1 MAAVVDF
8 PLLAAAVI
16 ATAGA
21 TTLTARVTKQY
32 FAAAIT
38 GSTLILL
45 LHGWR
50 YFDYTSDDAYISY
63 RYARN
68 LTDGVGLVWN
78 PGEHVEGYTNFAWTA
93 LLAALHKL
101 GADLIDTGRW
111 LGFGFAVAALAG
123 TYALTRSM
131 LSVREAVTGAEASS
145 NDHGPAGLAAMLL
158 LAASGPFAL
167 WAFAG
172 LETSMFATLV
182 LGAALLHIREDRG
195 GAQPLSGVVW
205 AFACMTRPDALLL
218 FGVSAMAKAVRCVV
232 RLRDNTP
239 GTPWATT
246 LDDEVQHLVV
256 WIAGFAVL
264 FAPYFLW
271 RYLTYDHIFPNSYFA
286 KVGSGLDQYERGL
299 LHFSAFAREYAV
311 WLLAFVPVAMAFGS
325 TRRDAGLY
333 ALALVLAWFAYVV
346 YVGGDSLVRFRLF
359 APLMPVMYALVVASA
374 AAILQAARSG
384 RAPRRFVGEG
394 ALAVAGGAL
403 LLFTL
408 HASATDVSVPP
419 ERQAVFDRAEIGR
432 WLRDNAPPDT
442 LIAVIPAGAIPYE
455 SDLRT
460 IDMLGINDEHI
471 AHRDLDLGTFGAG
484 HEKYDSLYVLDRRPD
499 IIILMDT
506 LSARPW
512 RREDYGALAFGIIPA
527 RIDML
532 AQPRLWEEYEA
543 RSAQVREGVWLNL
556 LVRRDASD
564 LLAKTQ
570 AP

>member
-1 MAAVVDF
+1 MDF
-8 PLLAAAVI
+8 PLLAAAVV
-16 ATAGA
+16 ATAAA

-32 FAAAIT
+32 FAAAVAGPT
-38 GSTLILL
+38 VILL

-68 LTDGVGLVWN
+68 LATGVGIVWN
-78 PGEHVEGYTNFAWTA
+78 PGEHVEGYSNFAWTA

-131 LSVREAVTGAEASS
+131 LDQNDVHSDPIHEAPVAAHE
-145 NDHGPAGLAAMLL
+145 NAGLVATLL

-172 LETSMFATLV
+172 LETTMFATLV
-182 LGAALLHIREDRG
+182 LAATLLHIREDRG

-218 FGVSAMAKAVRCVV
+218 FGVSAVSKAVRCIV

-246 LDDEVQHLVV
+246 LDEEMQHLVV
-256 WIAGFAVL
+256 WTAGFAL
-264 FAPYFLW
+264 FFGPYFAW
-271 RYLTYDHIFPNSYFA
+271 RYFTYDHLFPNTYYA

-299 LHFSAFAREYAV
+299 LHFSAFAREYAA
-311 WLLAFVPVAMAFGS
+311 WLLALVPVATALASM
-325 TRRDAGLY
+325 RRDAALY

-346 YVGGDSLVRFRLF
+346 YVGGDSLVRFRFF
-359 APLMPVMYALVVASA
+359 APMLPLMYALIAASG
-374 AAILQAARSG
+374 AAILRAVRFE
-384 RAPRRFVGEG
+384 RAPPRFAREG
-394 ALAVAGGAL
+394 VLALAGGAL

-408 HASATDVSVPP
+408 HASATDVSVRP

-432 WLRDNAPPDT
+432 WLRYNAPSAT

-455 SDLRT
+455 SDLPT

-471 AHRDLDLGTFGAG
+471 ARRDLDLGTFAAG
-484 HEKYDSLYVLDRRPD
+484 HEKYDSLYVLDRSPD

-512 RREDYGALAFGIIPA
+512 RREDYGVLAFGIIPA

-564 LLAKTQ
+564 LLARTR